1 MLGQNLKQSSVFL
14 LLHNPVDAL
23 ELKKILTEHYSN
35 QSIKMLC
42 ESINTLLNQERHFF
56 FFFVIFR
63 NDACYV
69 SLYQLCLNNFG
80 QVMGQ
85 NGKLKLN
92 FNN

>member
-35 QSIKMLC
+35 QSIKKLC
-42 ESINTLLNQERHFF
+42 ESINTLLNQEWHI
-56 FFFVIFR
+56 FFVILEMMP
-63 NDACYV
+63 V
-69 SLYQLCLNNFG
+69 KNFG
-80 QVMGQ
+80 QLMGQ

-92 FNN
+92 FSS